1 MFRKVKKLSIR
12 TEFRGS
18 KIFTYQLRKKSA
30 TKEGKQVEKSLL
42 YQLSLYDQTKYELLD
57 SAFV

>member
-18 KIFTYQLRKKSA
+18 KIFTYQLRKKNA
-30 TKEGKQVEKSLL
+30 TKEGKQVEKICMHCLKIA
-42 YQLSLYDQTKYELLD
+42 LSTFSIRSNE
-57 SAFV
+57 V